1 MAAAECRHSAD
12 IRVTIGLMRRRRFA
26 LGDPSAEFLFCSR
39 HRRVF
44 LRQATHRLLTVVRP
58 GRHGKTAVALEVA
71 EELNLILKP
80 MMRSFTLTNYEPLCL
95 AQTGPRARDV
105 PAPR

>member
-1 MAAAECRHSAD
+1 MPAAECRHLAN
-12 IRVTIGLMRRRRFA
+12 IRVTIGLMRRRR
-26 LGDPSAEFLFCSR
+26 LHSAIRRLNEFWFCSR

-71 EELNLILKP
+71 EELI
-80 MMRSFTLTNYEPLCL
+80 SS
-95 AQTGPRARDV
+95 AQTDGAFVHADKS
-105 PAPR
+105 